1 MMPRL
6 QLQLWWQDQTL
17 PDHARSAVS
26 LHSHTSHSEEALD
39 LILDHTTCWAVRR
52 LARFIETRYT
62 ASHPGSKLDW
72 RQAYWTPPLN
82 PTEAV
87 AVERGQ
93 IEAMNLQPIVSLTDH
108 DNCDAGL
115 RLQGQRGFSDVPIS
129 TEWTV
134 PFGRTLFHLGVHNLP
149 RTAARSLMA
158 EMAHYSAKPNPEGL
172 AALLGHLD
180 GLPET
185 LVVVNHPLYDEA
197 GIGPVHH
204 AALLGEFLTRHRGQ
218 VHALELNGMRSWE
231 ENLTVMRLAEDVGL
245 PYVSGGDRH
254 GVEANANLNLTRART
269 FPEFVQELRF
279 RRRSHVV
286 FLPQYQQP
294 LLRRRVRTG
303 FEVAA
308 KWREGL
314 FYRPEAGPTIPLASL
329 LRGGARPSRLT
340 GAASA
345 A

>member
-6 QLQLWWQDQTL
+6 QLQLWWQDQTV

-39 LILDHTTCWAVRR
+39 LILDHTTCWAVRQ
-52 LARFIETRYT
+52 LARFVEARY
-62 ASHPGSKLDW
+62 AAAYPGSAMDW
-72 RQAYWTPPLN
+72 RRAYWTPPLA
-82 PTEAV
+82 PMEAV
-87 AVERGQ
+87 AVERRQ

-149 RTAARSLMA
+149 RTSARSLMA
-158 EMAHYSAKPNPEGL
+158 EMAHYSAKPTPDGL

-204 AALLGEFLTRHRGQ
+204 AALLGEFLARHRGQ
-218 VHALELNGMRSWE
+218 VHALELNGMRTWE
-231 ENLTVMRLAEDVGL
+231 ENLVVMRLAEDAGL

-254 GVEANANLNLTRART
+254 GAEANANLNLTRART

-286 FLPQYQQP
+286 FLPQYQRP
-294 LLRRRVRTG
+294 LLQRRVRTG
-303 FEVAA
+303 LEVAA
-308 KWREGL
+308 KWSERL
-314 FYRPEAGPTIPLASL
+314 FYRPEGGTALPLAAL
-329 LRGGARPSRLT
+329 LQGTPRLR

-345 A
+345 AL